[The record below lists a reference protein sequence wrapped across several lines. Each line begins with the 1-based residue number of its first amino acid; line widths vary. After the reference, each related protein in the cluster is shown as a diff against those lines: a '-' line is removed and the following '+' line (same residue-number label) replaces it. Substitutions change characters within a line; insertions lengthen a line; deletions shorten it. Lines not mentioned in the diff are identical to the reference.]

1 MTENEFFMYLIYAM
15 WGFVILTAI
24 AAARV
29 IYKMVK
35 DPSSVIERKK

>member
-15 WGFVILTAI
+15 WTFTAI
-24 AAARV
+24 MAIVGARV
-29 IYKMVK
+29 IYKLAK